1 MSRANLYRLSAL
13 AAIASGICI
22 IIGKLLTLLPDPQA
36 GEVFDFFSPL
46 FGLFAIL
53 GIYFWQRVQS
63 GRFGAVAFIVV
74 FTGLV
79 LVTALDYF
87 GAFIR
92 LEIPPDVM
100 TQIMEGSTGM
110 VAAFSGLIF
119 LVGEILFGISAIRA
133 GVFPKAAV
141 WLFMIGFIP
150 VPLVEV
156 FPFSIVAAGSV
167 IAGVGIMWWGLSLWS
182 YNAEKRQSLLRPEI
196 TSS

>member
-1 MSRANLYRLSAL
+1 L
-13 AAIASGICI
+13 AALLSGICI
-22 IIGKLLTLLPDPQA
+22 LLGKLLALLPDPQV
-36 GEVFDFFSPL
+36 GEIFDFFSPL

-53 GIYFWQRVQS
+53 GVYFWQRKQS
-63 GRFGAVAFIVV
+63 GRFGAIAFIVV

-100 TQIMEGSTGM
+100 SQIMESSTGM

-119 LVGEILFGISAIRA
+119 LVGEILFGISVIRA
-133 GVFPKAAV
+133 GVFPKIAAV
-141 WLFMIGFIP
+141 LFVVGFIP

-156 FPFSIVAAGSV
+156 FPFGIVAAGSV
-167 IAGVGIMWWGLSLWS
+167 MAGVGIIWWGLSLWS
-182 YNAEKRQSLLRPEI
+182 A
-196 TSS
+196 SSEAVR